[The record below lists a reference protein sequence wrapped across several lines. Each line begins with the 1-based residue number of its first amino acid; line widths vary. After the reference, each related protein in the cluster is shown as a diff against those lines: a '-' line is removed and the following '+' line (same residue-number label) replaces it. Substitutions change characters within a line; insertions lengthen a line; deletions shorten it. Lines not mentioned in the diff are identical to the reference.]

1 MFEFVIFGIVDNGI
15 MILGAMCG
23 LSLEKHLHSSL
34 QRGLG
39 AVVGAGL
46 GNTLSD
52 FLGGLSSWN
61 MELAFGTAIGC
72 LIGLIFIPLIV
83 TIGKIR
89 KVK

>member
-23 LSLEKHLHSSL
+23 LSLEKHLPPSL
-34 QRGLG
+34 QKGLG

-72 LIGLIFIPLIV
+72 LIGLIFIQVIV

-89 KVK
+89 RVK